1 MVFADRLRALR
12 KKSGLTQ
19 DEFSKQ
25 TGIGRSAVGMYES
38 GKREPNYTTL
48 SKVARFYH
56 VSTDYLLG
64 RTDTPAEP
72 PTRKTEPSACKPH
85 DVQQQLR
92 SLLADLAPQTA
103 AALSATAT
111 SPWTMSHATS
121 CAAHLRT
128 SCLPP
133 SSWPN
138 PRPHHTPNPG
148 KMTPPPASARRFSP
162 PPLLP
167 RFPSARSSAQIT
179 TITQMHIKVKTS
191 KSVEFDTFRTP
202 MHEEISAM
210 PPISSS
216 SSSCLI

>member
-72 PTRKTEPSACKPH
+72 SARKPH

-92 SLLADLAPQTA
+92 SLLADLAPDSSCTFCNGHELLDDVTRDFLRRSLENILLTA
-103 AALSATAT
+103 QQLAKSQATSHAKPGEDDTAT
-111 SPWTMSHATS
+111 RIGKKILAAT
-121 CAAHLRT
+121 
-128 SCLPP
+128 
-133 SSWPN
+133 
-138 PRPHHTPNPG
+138 
-148 KMTPPPASARRFSP
+148 PA
-162 PPLLP
+162 
-167 RFPSARSSAQIT
+167 AQIS
-179 TITQMHIKVKTS
+179 ISQI
-191 KSVEFDTFRTP
+191 
-202 MHEEISAM
+202 ISADNNNH
-210 PPISSS
+210 PRK
-216 SSSCLI
+216 

>member
-72 PTRKTEPSACKPH
+72 PTRKTEPSARKPH
-85 DVQQQLR
+85 DVQQQLH
-92 SLLADLAPQTA
+92 SLLADLAPDSSCTFCNGHEPLDDVTRDFLRRSRENILLTA
-103 AALSATAT
+103 QQLAKAQAISHASPGEDDTAT
-111 SPWTMSHATS
+111 RIGKEILAAT
-121 CAAHLRT
+121 
-128 SCLPP
+128 
-133 SSWPN
+133 
-138 PRPHHTPNPG
+138 
-148 KMTPPPASARRFSP
+148 PA
-162 PPLLP
+162 
-167 RFPSARSSAQIT
+167 AQIA
-179 TITQMHIKVKTS
+179 ISQI
-191 KSVEFDTFRTP
+191 
-202 MHEEISAM
+202 ISADNNNHANAHKGQN
-210 PPISSS
+210 I
-216 SSSCLI
+216 